1 MFYRKSVKSEIEKME
16 EEIRRLTRKR
26 NNESDS
32 EDETARKKA
41 KGPSLLSQELSK
53 YAAGR
58 GRHSKGK
65 KKDETSLMDAMNSFR
80 GKLKQ
85 MGLGQ
90 ADEGEKEEVISENKP
105 EETKTGEEGGQ
116 GPICSSYFD

>member
-1 MFYRKSVKSEIEKME
+1 LFLIVAFLLKPIRKTVKSEIEKME

-32 EDETARKKA
+32 EDESTKKKA

-53 YAAGR
+53 YAASR
-58 GRHSKGK
+58 GRHSKNGK
-65 KKDETSLMDAMNSFR
+65 KKDETSIMDAMNSFR

-85 MGLGQ
+85 NGPGKGTE
-90 ADEGEKEEVISENKP
+90 EGNIETDKP
-105 EETKTGEEGGQ
+105 DETKTGEEG
-116 GPICSSYFD
+116 